1 MRNTIETPRARVEPG
16 LPTPIP
22 PDPPDPTP
30 GAPIPPFPVPDP
42 DPEPERDRASVL
54 LRLAELPRLA
64 REPALAQFRR
74 GATIGGGIVRLP
86 RPDLRKV
93 TLG

>member
-1 MRNTIETPRARVEPG
+1 MHEWSPG
-16 LPTPIP
+16 LRRLSRRTRPIRR
-22 PDPPDPTP
+22 P

-64 REPALAQFRR
+64 RERALAQSRR

-86 RPDLRKV
+86 RPDPEIPLS
-93 TLG
+93 